1 MQLLSNLSQIVKST
15 SGDAKKLAQRTL
27 SRSDKSDEAS
37 SADASADLQSD
48 ATIRR
53 PLPTPKPSEMRAA
66 RKRASADASEV
77 DMESAAIAKFM
88 GDTAAPRRAPSTAQ
102 PVSMWRSVD
111 DLTPAAASKP
121 VPKPTR
127 KTAGRVKTKLLSF
140 DDAADMPRS
149 VLETTAPA
157 ASSPNVAFPVG
168 WLILTDG
175 PGRGA
180 CFTLKAGVSQIG
192 RETSETISLGFGD
205 LSISRSNHAS
215 IAYDPDDHKF
225 YMGHGGKANIVRLNG
240 KPVLSTEEL
249 QSGDVIRIGETTLR
263 LVTFCNEEFNW
274 GDASRANAA
283 LLAG

>member
-15 SGDAKKLAQRTL
+15 RGDAKKLAQRTL
-27 SRSDKSDEAS
+27 SRTEKSVDAP
-37 SADASADLQSD
+37 SAELPGDT
-48 ATIRR
+48 TIRR

-66 RKRASADASEV
+66 RKRASADAGV
-77 DMESAAIAKFM
+77 DMESEAIAKFM
-88 GDTAAPRRAPSTAQ
+88 GDTADKPRRASSKTE

-111 DLTPAAASKP
+111 DLTPATAVKP

-149 VLETTAPA
+149 VLETAAPA

-168 WLILTDG
+168 WLILTEG

-192 RETSETISLGFGD
+192 REPSETIALGFGD

-249 QSGDVIRIGETTLR
+249 HSGDVIRIGETTLR

-274 GDASRANAA
+274 GDASRASAA